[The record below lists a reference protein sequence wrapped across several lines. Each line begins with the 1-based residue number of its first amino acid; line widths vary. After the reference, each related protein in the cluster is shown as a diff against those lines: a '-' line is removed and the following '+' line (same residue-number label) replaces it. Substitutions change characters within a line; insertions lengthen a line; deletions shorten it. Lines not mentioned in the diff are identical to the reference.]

1 MIARQ
6 GDIEGK
12 KLLAKRIAHVKRRL
26 TKQLNLESPTKQE
39 ANPMTSTTKLE
50 QLLDEL
56 VRPALRAHGGD
67 AELVS
72 FQDGILRLRMLGQCA
87 GCPAATMTNETLIE
101 GQLMPLLPDL
111 KEVILVHTVDDSLL
125 AQARAMMQRARAH
138 DQG

>member
-1 MIARQ
+1 
-6 GDIEGK
+6 
-12 KLLAKRIAHVKRRL
+12 
-26 TKQLNLESPTKQE
+26 
-39 ANPMTSTTKLE
+39 MTSTTKLE

-87 GCPAATMTNETLIE
+87 GPAATMTNETLIE